1 MQRPLILILCF
12 FSGFSA
18 LVCELVWTRM
28 MIPVFGNTVFAAS
41 MAAGIFMAG
50 IGLGGWAG
58 GRWGGRLQSRRQTF
72 FTYAVIEAAIGLFAL
87 CFPLFNTWVSPLQLW
102 LARATAGSLFLS
114 NLVRLTLFAL
124 LLLPPTTL
132 MGATFPMLG
141 VLYVPNTQGAG
152 RGAALVYGWNTLGG
166 MAGVLAAGFFL
177 IRILGGRQT
186 LCVAS
191 GVDLIIALLS
201 GAVARFG
208 KRSDGPLPSF
218 EKQAPSKSSSESEI
232 PPHTV
237 RLLLVGAA
245 LAGFCALSYEVIW
258 TRLLVLVM
266 QNSVYAFSLILAGF
280 LAGIGLGSL
289 FLAPFLRQ
297 KTSPALLFGA
307 FQVLTGLACW
317 LVPFGF
323 SLPER
328 PGDISYLMFLLAK
341 PAFLVAAPM
350 AFSGALVPLVAAAV
364 CRGGTSV
371 GRSFGAVYAANTLG
385 SVAGALSAGFAL
397 LPLLGSRRALLL
409 LFGLQVLYGA
419 LVLVTLL
426 KKSPHRI
433 AAMTAVG
440 IAVAFG
446 IWGMPA
452 GRIQQ
457 LYGNGP
463 EAGPLL
469 FFAEGRAATAAITL
483 DAAGHRILS
492 LNGIPEVTND
502 RPAMRTFRLM
512 ALLPWLSHPAPDD
525 ALMITFGAGI
535 SAGMAVHLYDRV
547 DCVELNETCKDIAR
561 IYRRENRDVLAAE
574 NLHLAINDG
583 RNYLLRTQ
591 KTYSAVI
598 CDATHPHSYDS
609 WILFTRE
616 FYRLCRNRL
625 DDHGLFCQWLP
636 LHGLAP
642 AQFRIILNTVRTVLP
657 EATLWVVDRSY
668 CLIVA
673 GKTPLHLPP
682 RRLASALNREDL
694 RPFLRPMGLDNP
706 YEILG
711 CFVSGRK
718 GLDRLLNSETRV
730 NTDDHPHNQFFPLSA
745 TGFDRMRWPMKN
757 LRQLSRYRES
767 VSPLFNPERR

>member
-1 MQRPLILILCF
+1 MGRPWSTGGIPW
-12 FSGFSA
+12 A
-18 LVCELVWTRM
+18 AW
-28 MIPVFGNTVFAAS
+28 PVF
-41 MAAGIFMAG
+41 
-50 IGLGGWAG
+50 WP
-58 GRWGGRLQSRRQTF
+58 R
-72 FTYAVIEAAIGLFAL
+72 
-87 CFPLFNTWVSPLQLW
+87 
-102 LARATAGSLFLS
+102 
-114 NLVRLTLFAL
+114 
-124 LLLPPTTL
+124 
-132 MGATFPMLG
+132 
-141 VLYVPNTQGAG
+141 
-152 RGAALVYGWNTLGG
+152 
-166 MAGVLAAGFFL
+166 GFFL
-177 IRILGGRQT
+177 IRLLGGRHT
-186 LCVAS
+186 LWVAG
-191 GVDLIIALLS
+191 GVNLFIALLS
-201 GAVARFG
+201 MALARYG
-208 KRSDGPLPSF
+208 KGTDAPLPSS
-218 EKQAPSKSSSESEI
+218 ERQAPSQFPSESEI

-237 RLLLVGAA
+237 RLLLIGAG

-289 FLAPFLRQ
+289 LLAPFLRQ
-297 KTSPALLFGA
+297 KASPALLFGV

-328 PGDISYLMFLLAK
+328 PGDISYLMFLLTK

-350 AFSGALVPLVAAAV
+350 AFSGALVPLVAEAV

-385 SVAGALSAGFAL
+385 SVAGALTAGFVL
-397 LPLLGSRRALLL
+397 LPLLGSRRALIL

-426 KKSPHRI
+426 RKSPHRI

-446 IWGMPA
+446 IWGMPV
-452 GRIQQ
+452 GRVQQ
-457 LYGNGP
+457 LYGNGS

-535 SAGMAVHLYDRV
+535 SAGMAVYLYDRV
-547 DCVELNETCKDIAR
+547 DCVELNETCEVIAR

-574 NLHLAINDG
+574 NLHLMIDDG
-583 RNYLLRTQ
+583 RNFLRRTQ

-609 WILFTRE
+609 WILFTQE
-616 FYRLCRNRL
+616 FYRLCQSRL
-625 DDHGLFCQWLP
+625 DDHGIFCQWIP

-642 AQFRIILNTVRTVLP
+642 VQFRVILNTARTVFP
-657 EATLWVVDRSY
+657 EATLWAVDRCY

-673 GKTPLHLPP
+673 GEKPLHLSP
-682 RRLASALNREDL
+682 RRLASALNRKDL
-694 RPFLRPMGLDNP
+694 LPFLRPLGLDDP

-718 GLDRLLNSETRV
+718 GLDRLLISETRV
-730 NTDDHPHNQFFPLSA
+730 NTDDRPHNQFFPLSA
-745 TGFDRMRWPMKN
+745 TGFDRMQMAGNETCGKFFINENPHPPCSNQKDDNHDRSEKRQATQDDEPGKKAGPPGN
-757 LRQLSRYRES
+757 IHLRHRSTGR
-767 VSPLFNPERR
+767 PDRRFGLVTC